1 MKENM
6 GFIITFSCM
15 VVSILYL
22 SGCTRLNTAGSQ
34 AFSWKVTIQ
43 SNKDGDCSAEVLAD
57 RRDDVSDDS
66 ITIKG
71 KGT

>member
-1 MKENM
+1 M
-6 GFIITFSCM
+6 GFILIFSCM
-15 VVSILYL
+15 MVSILYL
-22 SGCTRLNTAGSQ
+22 SGCTMLDTAGSQ
-34 AFSWKVTIQ
+34 AFSWKVKIQ

-66 ITIKG
+66 ITIQG